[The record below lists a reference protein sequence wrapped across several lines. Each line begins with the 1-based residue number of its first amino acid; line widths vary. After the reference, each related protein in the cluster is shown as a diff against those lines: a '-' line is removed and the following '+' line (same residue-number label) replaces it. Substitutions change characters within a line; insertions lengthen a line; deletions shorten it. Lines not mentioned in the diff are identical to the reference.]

1 MAGITGKDAV
11 LSGYAEQLLAEAPKG
26 RSLTQDAL
34 RRLMANK
41 AALVS
46 IFVIIAIVVLAFFG
60 PYFVPWAYDKID
72 YAGFRKPPDFAK
84 GHYFGTDQNG
94 RDMLARTLQGTQ
106 MSLIVAAVATCVSVL
121 IGVVYG
127 AIAGYFGGRI
137 DAVMM
142 RFVDV
147 LEELGLGEKDE
158 MIRLPST
165 VREREV
171 LRGGPV
177 QRGRGFVLHTPD
189 YFREGNSYEVSD
201 EICLTATLDILKA
214 MAFTREPAEAVFALG
229 YCGWAAGQ
237 LENEI
242 ALNGWL
248 TVPFSRDLLF
258 GSALADRYDMALSQL
273 GITRATLSGAAGH
286 A

>member
-1 MAGITGKDAV
+1 MISLKGQFLVAMPEMGDERFHEAV
-11 LSGYAEQLLAEAPKG
+11 IYMVGHTDEGAMG
-26 RSLTQDAL
+26 
-34 RRLMANK
+34 
-41 AALVS
+41 LV
-46 IFVIIAIVVLAFFG
+46 INQPVE
-60 PYFVPWAYDKID
+60 D
-72 YAGFRKPPDFAK
+72 
-84 GHYFGTDQNG
+84 
-94 RDMLARTLQGTQ
+94 
-106 MSLIVAAVATCVSVL
+106 
-121 IGVVYG
+121 
-127 AIAGYFGGRI
+127 
-137 DAVMM
+137 M

-214 MAFTREPAEAVFALG
+214 MAFTREPADAVFALG
-229 YCGWAAGQ
+229 YCGWAPGQ

-258 GSALADRYDMALSQL
+258 GSALAERYDMALSQL